1 MTTGETEMR
10 ITEIR
15 KPLTTWLTLSDSR
28 NNCKNWGDMMFSLS
42 YLPTAERFVL
52 TQISFFD
59 LNLHFSTVSRVIRLT
74 VVVVKA
80 RDLRPGKDSNEKL
93 SEINSPELKN
103 VYVKV
108 SLMSHVVVWFH
119 FEFQFKF
126 MMRER

>member
-1 MTTGETEMR
+1 MR

-42 YLPTAERFVL
+42 YLPTAERFVFFKNFFVL
-52 TQISFFD
+52 TLICIFG
-59 LNLHFSTVSRVIRLT
+59 HFRVIRLT

-93 SEINSPELKN
+93 NEINSPELKN

-108 SLMSHVVVWFH
+108 SQMQIITFSK
-119 FEFQFKF
+119 QI
-126 MMRER
+126 